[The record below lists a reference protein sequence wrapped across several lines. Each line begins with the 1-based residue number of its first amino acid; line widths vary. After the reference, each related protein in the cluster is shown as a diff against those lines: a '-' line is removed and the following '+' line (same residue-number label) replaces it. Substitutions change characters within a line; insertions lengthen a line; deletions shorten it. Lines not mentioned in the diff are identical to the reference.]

1 MSIVKRLVEKE
12 LEALYYTQL
21 NLEKQKFEEYLYKK
35 QEEEDE
41 QFYREIIKGGNNPS
55 NVRAIDLYQQWD

>member
-21 NLEKQKFEEYLYKK
+21 NLEKQTFEE
-35 QEEEDE
+35 
-41 QFYREIIKGGNNPS
+41 
-55 NVRAIDLYQQWD
+55 